1 MLKKSL
7 LAGAAMLFVSGAAHA
22 ADVIEAVPVADWTGF
37 YLGVHG
43 GFGGGTFDY
52 PMNLTTADLDP
63 EFEGPFDNLDYDF
76 GADIT
81 SSGFFGGLQAGWNW
95 QMDSLVLGVE
105 GDIAL
110 SDITGELEI
119 YSDTADASIS
129 GGSTVDWF
137 GTARLRA
144 GFLLTP
150 ELLLYGTGGL
160 AWGSVTSGYDIDLNE
175 IGQFDDD
182 TSESQMGWTIGAGFE
197 YQVTENISLKTEY
210 LYVDLGEAEIL
221 DLDLGDALGG
231 DPGLANLEIDQDIAF
246 HTIKAGVNFRF

>member
-7 LAGAAMLFVSGAAHA
+7 LAGAAMLFGAGAANA
-22 ADVIEAVPVADWTGF
+22 ADIVDVAPVTDWTGF
-37 YLGVHG
+37 YVGVHG

-52 PMNLTTADLDP
+52 PMNLTTG
-63 EFEGPFDNLDYDF
+63 EFDGGEETFENLDYDF

-81 SSGFFGGLQAGWNW
+81 SSGFFGGVQAGWNW
-95 QMDSLVLGVE
+95 QMDSIVLGVE

-119 YSDTADASIS
+119 YSDTADASIR

-144 GFLLTP
+144 GFLVTP

-160 AWGSVTSGYDIDLNE
+160 AWGSVTAEYDIDLE
-175 IGQFDDD
+175 PFASLSDD

-197 YQVTENISLKTEY
+197 YQVTDNISLKTEY
-210 LYVDLGEAEIL
+210 LYVDLGEAELL
-221 DLDLGDALGG
+221 DIDVIDELGG
-231 DPGLANLEIDQDIAF
+231 PPGYSDLTIDQDITF
-246 HTIKAGVNFRF
+246 HTVKAGLNFRF